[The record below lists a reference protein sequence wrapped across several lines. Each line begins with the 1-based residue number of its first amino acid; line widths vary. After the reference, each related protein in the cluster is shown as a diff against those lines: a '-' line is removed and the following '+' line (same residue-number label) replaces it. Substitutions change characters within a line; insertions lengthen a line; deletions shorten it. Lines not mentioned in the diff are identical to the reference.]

1 MLKLNAGRKE
11 KQDSLMSM
19 TDKMMAAAREQR
31 EQVYLID
38 KFY

>member
-1 MLKLNAGRKE
+1 MLKLNADRKQ

-19 TDKMMAAAREQR
+19 TDKMMAAAREQ
-31 EQVYLID
+31 VYLID